1 MTDLKIKPANQ
12 IPKYE
17 KEGLKNIAILRGGE
31 GLDNVI
37 FLDALAS
44 PGSIFWAYIGDIYG
58 ISRLYLR
65 RILGIPWAYLGYV

>member
-44 PGSIFWAYIGDIYG
+44 PGSISWAYIGDI
-58 ISRLYLR
+58 
-65 RILGIPWAYLGYV
+65 